1 MSDARQTL
9 TIEELVG
16 SKVVTAEGKRVGRVI
31 EVQVTPGPE
40 YRVIGLDVGLSAWLD
55 RLHLLGRLVAL
66 RGEDIKPRMASWD
79 DVDRYERFT
88 VTLKPGREIRST
100 SPARRSC

>member
-1 MSDARQTL
+1 M
-9 TIEELVG
+9 IEELVG
-16 SKVVTAEGKRVGRVI
+16 SKVVTAEGQQLGRVI

-40 YRVIGLDVGLSAWLD
+40 YRVIGLDVGLSAWLE

-66 RGEDIKPRMASWD
+66 RGTDIKPRTASWD

-88 VTLKPGREIRST
+88 VTLKPGRELRESST
-100 SPARRSC
+100 PLEWK